1 MKLTLVLDKET
12 GDARLM
18 YQDDLVQSLGVT
30 PEVCRL
36 STIEFE
42 DGRWV
47 VRLASGGPVLFESDR
62 RQVCLDWEQ
71 ANAGMLLQ
79 EITQEKRGALWDVT

>member
-1 MKLTLVLDKET
+1 
-12 GDARLM
+12 M

-47 VRLASGGPVLFESDR
+47 VRLASGSPVLFEADR

-79 EITQEKRGALWDVT
+79 ATKQQHKEHPICS